1 MCSIHVFN
9 MQSKQVVLI
18 IGGNLDDRMALIDQC
33 RKMLDDVLGT
43 ASLNSAVYESEAWG
57 GKSSGNYLNQVL
69 VYETDFSPM
78 EILDEIHSIE
88 KQMGRDRIKK
98 WGNRTMDV
106 DILFIADEIID
117 TDLLSVPHPYLHLRR
132 FALTPLAEILPD
144 HKHPIIHKTILEL
157 LEGCPDNSKVWKFQ
171 EKNPA

>member
-33 RKMLDDVLGT
+33 RKMLDNFLGAAT
-43 ASLNSAVYESEAWG
+43 LNSAVYESEAWG

-69 VYETDFSPM
+69 AFDTEFSAI
-78 EILDEIHSIE
+78 EILEGIQSIE
-88 KQMGRDRIKK
+88 QQLGRSREEK
-98 WGNRTMDV
+98 WGNRTMDI
-106 DILFIADEIID
+106 DILFIADEIIA

-132 FALTPLAEILPD
+132 FVLAPLAEILPD
-144 HKHPIIHKTILEL
+144 RNHPTIQKSVRKL
-157 LEGCPDNSKVWKFQ
+157 LEECPDNSKVWKFQ